1 MTETIYS
8 WAAEALADC
17 KNGLDAVNLHELIN
31 DLRNDGPA
39 ILEKVIADLEAERDR
54 KAEMHDLCPACYQCT
69 PKAERPG
76 GLWEKPAPRIC
87 GCCGWRD

>member
-1 MTETIYS
+1 MN
-8 WAAEALADC
+8 WAATELAAC
-17 KNGLDAVNLHELIN
+17 KLSLDAVNLHELIN

-54 KAEMHDLCPACYQCT
+54 KADMHDLCPACYQCT
-69 PKAERPG
+69 PTARPG

-87 GCCGWRD
+87 ECCGWGD